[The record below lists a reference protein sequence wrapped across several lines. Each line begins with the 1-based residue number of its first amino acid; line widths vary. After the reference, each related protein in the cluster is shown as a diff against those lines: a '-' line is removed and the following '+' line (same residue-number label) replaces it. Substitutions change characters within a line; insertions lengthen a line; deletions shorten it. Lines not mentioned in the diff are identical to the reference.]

1 MNTPIQDQEQQPGML
16 QITVD
21 GKGIELVPDEYNNYY
36 LKQELPNG
44 GVIYIPYTFEMQE
57 EEIPRMYET
66 KY

>member
-1 MNTPIQDQEQQPGML
+1 ML